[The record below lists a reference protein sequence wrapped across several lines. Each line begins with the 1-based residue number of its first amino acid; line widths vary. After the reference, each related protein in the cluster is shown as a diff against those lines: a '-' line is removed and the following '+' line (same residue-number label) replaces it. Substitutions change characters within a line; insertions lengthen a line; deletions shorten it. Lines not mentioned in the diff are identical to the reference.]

1 MTQLRVGL
9 NPLRKYKHDHNFAD
23 TTDEFCM
30 CGDGVEDLPH
40 YLLDCH
46 YLSLI
51 RNTLLD
57 RVSVLIGKNI
67 LIFTRKKV
75 VNLLLYGS
83 NDYSFD
89 INNDILKETLI
100 FIHKSE
106 KFKSKQVQ

>member
-9 NPLRKYKHDHNFAD
+9 NPLRKYQYDHNFAD

-46 YLSLI
+46 HLSLI

-57 RVSVLIGKNI
+57 RVSVLIGKTFSF
-67 LIFTRKKV
+67 LQERK
-75 VNLLLYGS
+75 
-83 NDYSFD
+83 
-89 INNDILKETLI
+89 
-100 FIHKSE
+100 
-106 KFKSKQVQ
+106 